1 MAQIFSRNKSFTE
14 LVQTASQKIEKNQVY
29 ENVDRLLIG
38 AAKEGLLLSFL
49 YMRIPGLFELY
60 SRFPV
65 RRVRKLVSDF
75 LKILIDK
82 TPDDIYVDC
91 PDPNEFALLLPGVSK
106 EDVQQAGMDIRRR
119 FLELSKSILK
129 DDSINIDLIGSVV
142 SFPEDGANCVELLC
156 QARDAMH
163 LASEDGAEPI
173 QIAEPYE
180 NVKLS
185 VNFSAIQ
192 IKRLK
197 KIAESQQFSE
207 ISLIR
212 EAIDQI
218 LFKYE

>member
-1 MAQIFSRNKSFTE
+1 MAQIFSRNKSFNE
-14 LVQTASQKIEKNQVY
+14 LLQTASQKLEANQVY
-29 ENVDRLLIG
+29 TNVDRLLIG

-49 YMRIPGLFELY
+49 YMRITDFFVLY
-60 SRFPV
+60 DRFPV

-91 PDPNEFALLLPGVSK
+91 PGPNEFALMLPGVSK
-106 EDVQQAGMDIRRR
+106 EDVQKAGLDIRLR
-119 FLELSKSILK
+119 FLDLCQSILK
-129 DDSINIDLIGSVV
+129 DDSIKIDIIGSVV
-142 SFPEDGANCVELLC
+142 AFPEDGANCSELLC

-163 LASEDGAEPI
+163 LAIEDGADPI
-173 QIAEPYE
+173 QIAKPYE

-185 VNFSAIQ
+185 VNFSATQ

-197 KIAESQQFSE
+197 KIAESQQFTE
-207 ISLIR
+207 QSLIR